1 MHILFYECFSGISGD
16 MNLAAM
22 LDLGVDQNLLRNE
35 LEKLNLS
42 DEFKLNISSSS
53 KNSIYGTRV
62 DVVLKHHHHHHHD
75 ENHAHTHHHHRNLA
89 DITSII
95 SESTLSQAV
104 KDSSLKIFNRIAEA
118 EAHIHNCS
126 INEIHFHEVGATDA
140 IVDIVGAAICRH
152 ALDIDQV
159 ICSSIE
165 LGGGFVK
172 CAHGKMPV
180 PAPATVEIL
189 HGIPTKRGAVQF
201 ETTTPTGAAIL
212 AAFVDRYT
220 DTPQMTIEKTAYGIG
235 HRDMDI
241 PNVLRV
247 HIGEISD
254 KPNTVEA
261 RLLECTVDDMTA
273 EALGYA
279 MEKLLEAGAS
289 DVNFIPA
296 TMKKSRPAT
305 IVSVLCS
312 PKNEAAI
319 QQLIFRETTTL
330 GIKSIALTKTMLERS
345 TTQCETKYGN
355 ISIKEA
361 GLDGKTIR
369 SKPEF
374 EECAAI
380 ARRENIPLSKV
391 YEEIKAQNS

>member
-1 MHILFYECFSGISGD
+1 MRTLFYECFSGISGD

-22 LDLGVDQNLLRNE
+22 LDLGVDQNLLRSE

-42 DEFKLNISSSS
+42 DEFELNISSSS
-53 KNSIYGTRV
+53 KSSIYGTRV
-62 DVVLKHHHHHHHD
+62 DVVLKHHHHHHHGED
-75 ENHAHTHHHHRNLA
+75 HAHSHHHHRNLA

-159 ICSSIE
+159 ICSSVE

-220 DTPQMTIEKTAYGIG
+220 DTPEMTIEKTAYGIG

-241 PNVLRV
+241 PNVLRI
-247 HIGEISD
+247 HIGKISD
-254 KPNTVEA
+254 KTNTVEA

-312 PKNEAAI
+312 PENEAAI
-319 QQLIFRETTTL
+319 QQLIFSETTTL

-345 TTQCETKYGN
+345 TIQCETKYGK

-361 GLDGKTIR
+361 KLNGKTVR

-391 YEEIKAQNS
+391 YDEIRNQK